1 MPEQADKILAAP
13 FLKAPS
19 FGSAVY
25 NVASLKNFF
34 KAKNGKR
41 KKVFS
46 ILLLFFASSSI
57 AFVFSLCYIII
68 R

>member
-1 MPEQADKILAAP
+1 MPKPADKIFAAP

-34 KAKNGKR
+34 KAKNGKY
-41 KKVFS
+41 KSNFS
-46 ILLLFFASSSI
+46 KNSLKSLLPFKARL
-57 AFVFSLCYIII
+57 
-68 R
+68 

>member
-1 MPEQADKILAAP
+1 MPEPADKILAAP

-34 KAKNGKR
+34 KAKKR
-41 KKVFS
+41 KT
-46 ILLLFFASSSI
+46 
-57 AFVFSLCYIII
+57 
-68 R
+68 